1 MFRRLKAFTL
11 VELLVVIAIIGILI
25 ALLLPAVQAARE
37 AARRSQ
43 CTNNLKQFAL
53 AGHNYHDVYKT
64 FPRHSYIPSS
74 LGCMPKGATCD
85 AWRIWQG
92 FSVHTMLLPYIEQR
106 SIYDNI
112 MWDSSGGAPD
122 WAWYNNP
129 ASVWN
134 VRIDGYLCP
143 SATKAPET
151 ASNIWAGGPG
161 CNYAVSNGPTLYWAS
176 GTRWHHPGVFTPH
189 FEIPMSDIK
198 DGTSNSIFAAE
209 VLTGDGDSGFYWPG
223 EPVRNATYSGAG
235 PWVYPNLPQ
244 SSIDP
249 WGAAILAHI
258 TASPTDHLSSNGW
271 GWLGSNYTQ
280 TVFNTVVGPNWKYP
294 SAGATGPP
302 GYSNDRDGIYPSRSH
317 HPGGSNHALADGSV
331 RFISE
336 TIDYDTYQH
345 LGTRKGGEVVGEF

>member
-43 CTNNLKQFAL
+43 CVNNLKQFAL

-64 FPRHSYIPSS
+64 FPRHSYIPGNY
-74 LGCMPKGATCD
+74 GCGPAGASCD

-92 FSVHTMLLPYIEQR
+92 FSVHTMLLPYVEQR
-106 SIYDNI
+106 AIFDSVN
-112 MWDSSGGAPD
+112 WDAV
-122 WAWYNNP
+122 WYSNP

-134 VRIDGYLCP
+134 VKVDAYLCP
-143 SATKAPET
+143 SATAAPET

-176 GTRWHHPGVFTPH
+176 GTKANHPGFFTPH
-189 FEIPMSDIK
+189 WETRMADIK
-198 DGTSNSIFAAE
+198 DGTSNTIFAAE
-209 VLTGDGDSGFYWPG
+209 VLTGDGSNVAFWPG
-223 EPVRNATYSGAG
+223 EPVRNATYSGSH
-235 PWVYPNLPQ
+235 PWRIPNVPQ

-249 WGAAILAHI
+249 WGLAILAHI
-258 TASPTDHLSSNGW
+258 TSSPTDHLSSNGW

-280 TVFNTVVGPNWKYP
+280 TVFNTVAGPNWKYP

-302 GYSNDRDGIYPSRSH
+302 GYSNDRDGIYPSRSY
-317 HPGGSNHALADGSV
+317 HPGGTNHALGDGSV

-336 TIDYDTYQH
+336 TIDFDTYQH
-345 LGTRKGGEVVGEF
+345 LGTRMGGEPISDY